1 MCFGPTDQK
10 KTLPHP
16 ITIQNIRFRRY
27 NLFLWGDPFQQLF
40 SGMGFP
46 NLSLEPFRHCTLYV
60 QYSTVNVCQSL
71 QTIDRLAHMI
81 SSDNISGTAK
91 RSMAY
96 CASACPAEGMQ
107 E

>member
-1 MCFGPTDQK
+1 
-10 KTLPHP
+10 
-16 ITIQNIRFRRY
+16 
-27 NLFLWGDPFQQLF
+27 
-40 SGMGFP
+40 MGFP
-46 NLSLEPFRHCTLYV
+46 NLSLETFRHSTLYV

-81 SSDNISGTAK
+81 SSENISGIAQ
-91 RSMAY
+91 RSMAF